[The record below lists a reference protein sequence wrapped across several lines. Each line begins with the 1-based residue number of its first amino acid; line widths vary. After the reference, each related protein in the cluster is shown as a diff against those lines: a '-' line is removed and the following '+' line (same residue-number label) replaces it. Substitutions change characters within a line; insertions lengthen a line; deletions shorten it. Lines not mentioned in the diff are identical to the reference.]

1 MFRQVLD
8 LFTRRT
14 REEPAAAW
22 QDRLT
27 ELRTRGTER
36 AETVGLDGDAVL
48 ETTKTALRSASPD
61 DRADADALVS
71 QVRRARE
78 QQ

>member
-1 MFRQVLD
+1 MFRQVMD

-14 REEPAAAW
+14 REEPPAAW

-27 ELRTRGTER
+27 ELRSRGAER
-36 AETVGLDGDAVL
+36 AELAGVDSDAVL
-48 ETTKTALRSASPD
+48 ETTKAALRSASPD